1 MPPKF
6 DPNEVKVSKFMHAV
20 ERCCSLSMS
29 SVFRAACIPA
39 R

>member
-6 DPNEVKVSKFMHAV
+6 DPNEVKVSKFKHAV